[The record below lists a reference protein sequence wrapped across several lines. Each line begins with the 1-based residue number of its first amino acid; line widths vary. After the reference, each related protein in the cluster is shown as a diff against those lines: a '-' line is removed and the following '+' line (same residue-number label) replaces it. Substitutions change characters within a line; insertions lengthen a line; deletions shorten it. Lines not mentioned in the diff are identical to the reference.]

1 MMPRTVLV
9 IVAYWRRDRPSPKIA
24 LGYALTIF
32 DPPSRGRWIH
42 LARNRASM
50 LVAPDLAVGKEE
62 QARERQQKRH
72 HAEPES
78 LALFHPGLR
87 RPSEKRH
94 HIVRFL
100 VEFRRRAVGES
111 HGTVGERR
119 RHGDI
124 PVLEIRIV
132 VFVRQHLEP

>member
-9 IVAYWRRDRPSPKIA
+9 IVTYWRRDRPSPKIPHGHA
-24 LGYALTIF
+24 LKIF
-32 DPPSRGRWIH
+32 HPPTRGGWIH

-50 LVAPDLAVGKEE
+50 RVAPDLAVGKEE
-62 QARERQQKRH
+62 EARERQQKRH

-87 RPSEKRH
+87 RPSEERH
-94 HIVRFL
+94 HMLRFL

-111 HGTVGERR
+111 HGTVGER
-119 RHGDI
+119 
-124 PVLEIRIV
+124 
-132 VFVRQHLEP
+132 